1 MEGKNYESQINE
13 LVKQAKLVESQ
24 RIFNIKNE
32 KVEEVSFIHGNRVL
46 KKSEIKKINE
56 ERENELQLLKA
67 EAIREFEMV
76 VAKIKEITRNLYVEK
91 LVKHRGQPNTF

>member
-1 MEGKNYESQINE
+1 
-13 LVKQAKLVESQ
+13 VESQ

-56 ERENELQLLKA
+56 ERENEL
-67 EAIREFEMV
+67 
-76 VAKIKEITRNLYVEK
+76 
-91 LVKHRGQPNTF
+91 